1 MNVNQKI
8 ENALSELVSGRIWP
22 LKCPYDSPTDC
33 YIVYNPELEEPGYH
47 ADDEDQE
54 WVHYMQIHLFVKGN
68 YMDLRRKIRGT
79 LRSAGFEL
87 TGIETM
93 YEKDTGYNHLCFE
106 CYIEEDDDEWHT

>member
-8 ENALSELVSGRIWP
+8 ETALMPIIGEDIWP
-22 LKCPYDSPTDC
+22 MCCPNDSPPER

-54 WVHYMQIHLFVKGN
+54 WTQYMQIHLYIQGN
-68 YMDLRRKIRGT
+68 YIEMRRKIR
-79 LRSAGFEL
+79 RAIREAGFTI

-93 YEKDTGYNHLCFE
+93 YEKDTRYNHLCFE
-106 CYIEEDDDEWHT
+106 CYIEEDDG